1 MKLEE
6 LREHLRAPA
15 REAATTRKR
24 KRKKRVRSLSG
35 DFGISFT
42 LKTKDGPVKGY
53 MYRCKKC
60 KKRFVPDPKLS
71 YVPSVCAKCDT
82 YW

>member
-15 REAATTRKR
+15 RKAATTRKR
-24 KRKKRVRSLSG
+24 KSKKRQRSLSG

-42 LKTKDGPVKGY
+42 LKTKVY

-60 KKRFVPDPKLS
+60 KKPFVPDPKLS
-71 YVPSVCAKCDT
+71 YVPSVCATCDT